1 MRNKAINLICWN
13 MLLCRYMF
21 LDDCC
26 EIIKLFTTLENV
38 MHYSLN
44 AFQADVD
51 VIMSEAR

>member
-1 MRNKAINLICWN
+1 
-13 MLLCRYMF
+13 MF

-26 EIIKLFTTLENV
+26 EIIKLFITLENV

-44 AFQADVD
+44 AFRAAVD